1 MDSESLLPELSTPW
15 CAEAAPVC
23 ISELYLEIETSVSAI
38 QEAMQ
43 ISGGHRCFLAPG
55 HNFSNVEGK
64 AVNRRILY
72 LTASEPN
79 LAASALESNGYA
91 SQHHGETDTGE
102 CVSKH
107 LQVIGLVFLA
117 YRDRVIDNTPLN
129 MDDKAFIA
137 SQTTRIQA
145 ARRCRFSPLR
155 DEG

>member
-1 MDSESLLPELSTPW
+1 MVRRGCTGLYFGTLPRNTDLCVHNPRSH
-15 CAEAAPVC
+15 ANQRGAPVFPC
-23 ISELYLEIETSVSAI
+23 ARSQFLEC
-38 QEAMQ
+38 
-43 ISGGHRCFLAPG
+43 GGQGDEPTYFVPH
-55 HNFSNVEGK
+55 
-64 AVNRRILY
+64 
-72 LTASEPN
+72 ASEPN